1 MIRINLLPH
10 RELRRKVRQ
19 QQIVAQAVLVSFLGI
34 VVVWGIYTIIA
45 GRMEYQNGRNQ
56 YLNNQIAILD
66 KEIAE
71 NTEVREIRK
80 KTQELLARKQVV
92 ETLQNSRSEAVHL
105 LDQLVRLLPDGV
117 YFQSVKQEDYDI
129 NLVGYAQSNAWV
141 STLMRSLE
149 SSPWLESPLLI
160 EIKAMTINNI
170 RQNEFNM
177 KIKLK
182 QTTIDGTQNLP
193 LNTAEQS

>member
-10 RELRRKVRQ
+10 REIKRKARQ
-19 QQIVAQAVLVSFLGI
+19 QQIAMLAGLVGLLGLI
-34 VVVWGIYTIIA
+34 VVWSIHDIIT
-45 GRMEYQNGRNQ
+45 GKIEFQNNRNQ
-56 YLNNQIAILD
+56 YLKDQITILD

-71 NTEVREIRK
+71 IRDIK
-80 KTQELLARKQVV
+80 NQTQELLTRKQIV
-92 ETLQNSRSEAVHL
+92 ETLQNSRSEVVHL

-117 YFQSVKQEDYDI
+117 YLQSIKQEGHNI
-129 NLVGYAQSNAWV
+129 TLIGYAQSNAWV
-141 STLMRSLE
+141 STLMRNLE

-160 EIKAMTINNI
+160 EIKAMMINNV

-182 QTTIDGTQNLP
+182 QASISEMLNLS
-193 LNTAEQS
+193 LTLE